1 MFGAV
6 LDAGQRLFR
15 KPGTFFLFLALILT
29 ADHWVLGPYSYLE
42 WHDLGNSHVPRYMFA
57 AEYFLTHFR
66 TTGWLEAGGGVDLL
80 ANGISFQNLF
90 FISFVLLPDW
100 LVIPLLRIVQ
110 LFCAGYFMTIVL
122 KRDMHLSPFCAAVG
136 GLIFFLLQDHLHEHY
151 FGIGLIPLIL
161 HLAGHPLAKSLKYL
175 ILFSFFA
182 GVAQGAGA
190 YIHLTI
196 PFVFPFL
203 FLYSLILSEIG
214 KLKTV
219 LFYTVATAVVCALQF
234 EAVMAMAGEAA
245 LSHRQFMQ
253 FQSVSFL
260 EGLGNQI
267 SRLDLIGGFA
277 IGVLGLF
284 ARGWAEKGL
293 LTLFVLSAAAILLAS
308 LSGTISAFLGLIS
321 PIFSGFSTARFAVVL
336 PFLSAALAACG
347 MQCLRDAAPPAR
359 RRIVTIFVVL
369 SIGTGPV
376 LYSGRDLASN
386 VREWFSYGNFIANQN
401 VDRLRALKDQS
412 SVSPFRVVS
421 VFIDGWQEGY
431 PLSSGL
437 ETLDGYLNLY
447 NGRFHIFWQ
456 SVSGPYFDK
465 VPSKLDSFNSYGNHV
480 ALLGHQAE
488 DGAVRLSDTADIEL
502 LRLANVAYVLSPRP
516 LADVSLEKVS
526 DNPGQMDWGR
536 MSRLE
541 KISQR
546 LGENWAGR
554 SLFIYK
560 LPTPAPRWFLAGAE
574 AIPSPMALGKALRDR
589 SFEALKER
597 ALFLT
602 SDLPRGFEIPHS
614 ERPVGVDEQVQMVS
628 YFSDTWTLKVT
639 AAEPRV
645 LIATSNFSKGWSATV
660 NGDPTEIIP
669 VYGAFMAVKVPAG
682 ASNVVFEY
690 RPKGL
695 F

>member
-1 MFGAV
+1 
-6 LDAGQRLFR
+6 
-15 KPGTFFLFLALILT
+15 
-29 ADHWVLGPYSYLE
+29 
-42 WHDLGNSHVPRYMFA
+42 MFA

-66 TTGWLEAGGGVDLL
+66 ATGWLEAGGGVDLL

-100 LVIPLLRIVQ
+100 LVIPLMRIVQ

-122 KRDMHLSPFCAAVG
+122 KRDIHLSPLCAVMG
-136 GLIFFLLQDHLHEHY
+136 GLVFLLLQKNLHEYY
-151 FGIGLIPLIL
+151 FGIGLLPLIL
-161 HLAGHPLAKSLKYL
+161 YLAGHPLASRLKYL
-175 ILFSFFA
+175 ILFGCFV
-182 GVAQGAGA
+182 GVTQGTGA

-203 FLYSLILSEIG
+203 FLYSWVFSEIG
-214 KLKTV
+214 KLKIV
-219 LFYTVATAVVCALQF
+219 LFYAVATVVVCALQI

-245 LSHRQFMQ
+245 QSHRQFMQ

-284 ARGWAEKGL
+284 ARGWTKKGL
-293 LTLFVLSAAAILLAS
+293 LTLFVLSVAAILLAS
-308 LSGTISAFLGLIS
+308 LSGTISSLLVMIS
-321 PIFSGFSTARFAVVL
+321 PIFSGFSTARFTVVL
-336 PFLSAALAACG
+336 PFLIAALAACG
-347 MQCLRDAAPPAR
+347 MQCLRDTTPPTR
-359 RRIVTIFVVL
+359 RRLATIFIVL
-369 SIGTGPV
+369 SIGTVPV
-376 LYSGRDLASN
+376 FHMGRDLAFN

-401 VDRLRALKDQS
+401 IDRLRALKDQS

-437 ETLDGYLNLY
+437 DTLDGYLNLY
-447 NGRFHIFWQ
+447 NNRFHMFWR
-456 SVSGPYFDK
+456 SVSGPYFDRF
-465 VPSKLDSFNSYGNHV
+465 PSKLDAFNAYGNHV
-480 ALLGHQAE
+480 QLLGHQGE
-488 DGAVRLSDTADIEL
+488 DGAVRLSDSADIEL

-516 LADVSLEKVS
+516 LADVNLVKVS
-526 DNPGQMDWGR
+526 DNAGQMDWGR
-536 MSRLE
+536 MSRPE

-554 SLFIYK
+554 SLFVYK
-560 LPTPAPRWFLAGAE
+560 LPAPAPRWFLADAE
-574 AIPSPMALGKALRDR
+574 AVSSPITLGKALRER
-589 SFEALKER
+589 SFKALEER

-614 ERPVGVDEQVQMVS
+614 EQPVGVDEQVQTVS
-628 YFSDTWTLKVT
+628 YFPDMWRLKVT
-639 AAEPRV
+639 AAQPRV
-645 LIATSNFSKGWSATV
+645 LIATSNISKGWSATV
-660 NGDPTEIIP
+660 NGDSAEIVP

-682 ASNVVFEY
+682 SSNVVFEY

>member
-6 LDAGQRLFR
+6 SVTGQRLIR
-15 KPGTFFLFLALILT
+15 NPGAFFLFLALILT
-29 ADHWVLGPYSYLE
+29 ADHWALGPFSYLN
-42 WHDLGNSHVPRYMFA
+42 WHDLGNSHVPRYIFA

-80 ANGISFQNLF
+80 ANGISFRNLF
-90 FISFVLLPDW
+90 FMGFVLLPDW
-100 LVIPLLRIVQ
+100 LVIPLMRIVQ

-122 KRDMHLSPFCAAVG
+122 KRDMRLSPLCAVMG
-136 GLIFFLLQDHLHEHY
+136 GLIFLLLQKNLHEHY
-151 FGIGLIPLIL
+151 FGIGLLPLIV
-161 HLAGHPLAKSLKYL
+161 HLAGHPLANRLKYL
-175 ILFSFFA
+175 ILFGCFV
-182 GVAQGAGA
+182 GVTQGAGA

-203 FLYSLILSEIG
+203 FLYSWVFSEIG
-214 KLKTV
+214 KLKIV
-219 LFYTVATAVVCALQF
+219 LFYTVATVVICAFQF

-245 LSHRQFMQ
+245 QSHRQFWQ
-253 FQSVSFL
+253 LQSVTFL
-260 EGLGNQI
+260 EGLGSRI
-267 SRLDLIGGFA
+267 SRLDLTGGFA

-284 ARGWAEKGL
+284 ARGRANKGL
-293 LTLFVLSAAAILLAS
+293 VTLFVLSVAAILLAS
-308 LSGTISAFLGLIS
+308 LSGTISALLALIS
-321 PIFSGFSTARFAVVL
+321 PILFGFQTERFAVVL
-336 PFLSAALAACG
+336 PFLIAALAACG
-347 MQCLRDAAPPAR
+347 MQCLRDMTTPIR
-359 RRIVTIFVVL
+359 RRLLTILVVL
-369 SIGTGPV
+369 GIGTVPV
-376 LYSGRDLASN
+376 FYMGRDLALN

-401 VDRLRALKDQS
+401 IDRLRALKDQS

-447 NGRFHIFWQ
+447 NSRFHIFWR
-456 SVSGPYFDK
+456 SVSGPYFDRF
-465 VPSKLDSFNSYGNHV
+465 PSKLDTFNSYGNHV
-480 ALLGHQAE
+480 QLLGYQGE

-502 LRLANVAYVLSPRP
+502 LRLANVTHVLSPRP
-516 LADVSLEKVS
+516 LADVNLVKVS
-526 DNPGQMDWGR
+526 DNAGQMDWGR
-536 MSRLE
+536 MSRPE

-560 LPTPAPRWFLAGAE
+560 LPAPAPRWFLAGAE
-574 AIPSPMALGKALRDR
+574 AVSSPTILGKALRER
-589 SFEALKER
+589 SFEALRER

-602 SDLPRGFEIPHS
+602 SDLPGGFEIPRS
-614 ERPVGVDEQVQMVS
+614 EQPVGVGEQVQTVS
-628 YFSDTWTLKVT
+628 YFPDAWTLEVT

-645 LIATSNFSKGWSATV
+645 LVATSNISKGWSATV
-660 NGDPTEIIP
+660 NGGPAEIVP

-682 ASNVVFEY
+682 ASSVVFEY